1 MNGLSQIF
9 RKLSLPIKTGQTTSY
24 GSGAGL
30 ADRCVLAGRKGIM
43 SKITDF
49 DLYQIE
55 AYKTANMSL
64 SDLGQLINGG
74 LGIAGEAGEV
84 ADEIKK
90 YAYQGHDLD
99 KEKLKKELGDV
110 LWYVALTASALSIP
124 LSEIATGNIDKLRAR
139 YGEVFDQYKSVNRQL

>member
-1 MNGLSQIF
+1 
-9 RKLSLPIKTGQTTSY
+9 
-24 GSGAGL
+24 
-30 ADRCVLAGRKGIM
+30 M

-124 LSEIATGNIDKLRAR
+124 LSEIASGNIDKLRAR